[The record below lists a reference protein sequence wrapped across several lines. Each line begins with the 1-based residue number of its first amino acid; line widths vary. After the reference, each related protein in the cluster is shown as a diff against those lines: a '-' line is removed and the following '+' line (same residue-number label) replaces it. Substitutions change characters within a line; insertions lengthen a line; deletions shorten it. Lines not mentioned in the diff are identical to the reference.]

1 MGDELLEVL
10 NQQLQEERVKLLH
23 DRRMEAYKFLDSA
36 YRYVQERECV
46 AEGFDAWELKLRLAL
61 NHLRG
66 LSHKSDR
73 DDLLKEIAE
82 IRWIVD
88 QRINSN
94 PHPTEAEYKLFQL
107 VESFKVTV

>member
-1 MGDELLEVL
+1 MGDELLKVL
-10 NQQLQEERVKLLH
+10 NQQLQQERVKLLSEQ
-23 DRRMEAYKFLDSA
+23 RLTAYKFLDSA

-46 AEGFDAWELKLRLAL
+46 AEKFDAWETKLHLEL

-66 LSHKSDR
+66 LSLRCDR

-107 VESFKVTV
+107 VESFKVTT